1 MRWKIMAL
9 LCAAGMTALGAQAQ
23 FGRERASP
31 HETTRAVIDG
41 AALSITYGRPY
52 MKGRKI
58 MGGLVPYGRVWCPGA
73 DEATKLTTSKAL
85 KLGELAVPAG
95 SYSLWML
102 PTADEWTLILNKQG
116 DLFHLR
122 RPEQDDL
129 GKVKLEKRSLKAP
142 VEQLTFSIENNP
154 AGGGIIRMQWETTD
168 VSVPFVVQ

>member
-1 MRWKIMAL
+1 
-9 LCAAGMTALGAQAQ
+9 
-23 FGRERASP
+23 
-31 HETTRAVIDG
+31 
-41 AALSITYGRPY
+41 
-52 MKGRKI
+52 
-58 MGGLVPYGRVWCPGA
+58 VWCPGA

-129 GKVKLEKRSLKAP
+129 GKVKLEKRALKAP
-142 VEQLTFSIENNP
+142 VEQLTFTIEKNP

-168 VSVPFVVQ
+168 VSIPFVVQ